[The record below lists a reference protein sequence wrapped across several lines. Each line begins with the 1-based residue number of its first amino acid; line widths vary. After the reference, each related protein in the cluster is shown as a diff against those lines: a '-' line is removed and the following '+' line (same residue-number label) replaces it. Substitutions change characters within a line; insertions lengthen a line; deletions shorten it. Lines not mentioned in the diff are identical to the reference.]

1 MAKQGPTPEEQLL
14 KLIEKGDEAGTAR
27 FKRRRKLFL
36 NFGGLRN
43 LWRSLIKAINQP
55 LIRLRKGLREPNLKA
70 VNKFFLILSVILLGY
85 SIVGFVFGRPDIRK
99 VREKSRLIKEEQ
111 SVDKDLFPP
120 RPFLHYLEMVRRRNI
135 FSPVTLKEGEK
146 PEVKEKKLL
155 AMAANLKLVGISLE
169 KEPVA
174 MIEDIK
180 AKKTYFLKAG
190 DTINKFKVDT
200 ISNDRV
206 ILNYRGDKIELM

>member
-27 FKRRRKLFL
+27 FRRRRKLFL

-43 LWRSLIKAINQP
+43 LWRSLIKTINRP
-55 LIRLRKGLREPNLKA
+55 LIRLSRGLREPNLKV
-70 VNKFFLILSVILLGY
+70 VNKAFLTLSVILLGY

-99 VREKSRLIKEEQ
+99 VREKSLLIKEEQ
-111 SVDKDLFPP
+111 PAGEALFLP

-135 FSPVTLKEGEK
+135 FSPIALKEDEK

-155 AMAANLKLVGISLE
+155 EMSANLSLVGISLDR
-169 KEPVA
+169 EPVA
-174 MIEDIK
+174 MIEDKK
-180 AKKTYFLKAG
+180 AKKTYFLKVG
-190 DTINKFKVDT
+190 DTVNKFKVDT
-200 ISNDRV
+200 IFSDRV
-206 ILNYRGDKIELM
+206 ILSYQGDKIELM

>member
-27 FKRRRKLFL
+27 FRRRRKLFL

-43 LWRSLIKAINQP
+43 LWRSLIKTINRP
-55 LIRLRKGLREPNLKA
+55 LIRLSRGLREPNLKA
-70 VNKFFLILSVILLGY
+70 VNKAFLVLSVILLGY

-99 VREKSRLIKEEQ
+99 VREKSLLIKEEQ
-111 SVDKDLFPP
+111 PAGEDLFQA

-135 FSPVTLKEGEK
+135 FSPIALKEDEK

-155 AMAANLKLVGISLE
+155 EMSANLILVGISLE

-174 MIEDIK
+174 MIEDTK

-206 ILNYRGDKIELM
+206 ILSYQGDKIELM